1 MSGLVSSGIAWAFY
15 NNAQSEDIEY
25 KSSAF
30 WQVILQTWFKL
41 EHDYAVICEYSP
53 DGGRSRTDISV
64 FKYDSNHH
72 TLAILNV
79 VEAKRQGNSPKQAEK
94 DALESALKA
103 IDEYKMTG
111 IYAMTIWGTKF
122 RLWMVAAERRKLE
135 PVDEG
140 EDKLGHRAS
149 YIDAASD
156 QARCFVDA
164 VNLMKDEPALR
175 RAPILPSQTHLL
187 NQVPS
192 QFIYGSTQIQTDQ
205 AGVGP
210 AYPQTAFPSLSQG
223 GRKEASPCPGNNDI
237 INWLQLMRF
246 IDLPIRC
253 GLCRFALEDGEHIVV
268 ISKKYKFVSTE
279 IIDDESEIWYKP
291 CKYGRNE
298 LDPADAVHRS
308 CFNEAAPDT
317 PNLHALIRNPV
328 TTYSCEPPTEEERR
342 RAYWY
347 RAWFAT
353 TLSALFR
360 CYPISS
366 APELLYMI
374 AAHCV
379 QNLAAR
385 STVLLGL
392 ESMTSNFGKRTG
404 TVDASKDIWVTE
416 TCFEGYKYI
425 KTLANERPLCGE
437 AILLREENPDQ
448 AVVTVYVA
456 EDHLGVRDIVF
467 CGPGKLAAEE
477 RPGVW
482 WRTIKGDESI
492 LWENDGWKLRRVTNI
507 VCSNWVA
514 SKPTRSIS
522 RVYFLMSFQAKE
534 LKLASPYR
542 SDTQPTS
549 YSFCWNRHLQSIHAQ
564 TSNNTTASVY
574 KNHPNSVVWLHVPIC
589 DKYISEIWLR
599 KIRGQP
605 CALVLVL
612 QDGET
617 HGRSD
622 FKYAAGASSAD
633 AKHLLPAS

>member
-1 MSGLVSSGIAWAFY
+1 
-15 NNAQSEDIEY
+15 
-25 KSSAF
+25 
-30 WQVILQTWFKL
+30 
-41 EHDYAVICEYSP
+41 
-53 DGGRSRTDISV
+53 
-64 FKYDSNHH
+64 
-72 TLAILNV
+72 
-79 VEAKRQGNSPKQAEK
+79 
-94 DALESALKA
+94 
-103 IDEYKMTG
+103 
-111 IYAMTIWGTKF
+111 
-122 RLWMVAAERRKLE
+122 
-135 PVDEG
+135 
-140 EDKLGHRAS
+140 
-149 YIDAASD
+149 
-156 QARCFVDA
+156 
-164 VNLMKDEPALR
+164 
-175 RAPILPSQTHLL
+175 
-187 NQVPS
+187 
-192 QFIYGSTQIQTDQ
+192 
-205 AGVGP
+205 
-210 AYPQTAFPSLSQG
+210 
-223 GRKEASPCPGNNDI
+223 
-237 INWLQLMRF
+237 MRF

-268 ISKKYKFVSTE
+268 IHKNGQVSKKYKFVSTE
-279 IIDDESEIWYKP
+279 IIDDESEIWYTP

-308 CFNEAAPDT
+308 CFDEAAPDT

-392 ESMTSNFGKRTG
+392 ESMTSNSGKRTG
-404 TVDASKDIWVTE
+404 TVDASKDIWVTK

-425 KTLANERPLCGE
+425 KTLANERPLYGE

-492 LWENDGWKLRRVTNI
+492 LWENDVCPDHLRNI
-507 VCSNWVA
+507 I
-514 SKPTRSIS
+514 KT
-522 RVYFLMSFQAKE
+522 
-534 LKLASPYR
+534 
-542 SDTQPTS
+542 
-549 YSFCWNRHLQSIHAQ
+549 
-564 TSNNTTASVY
+564 
-574 KNHPNSVVWLHVPIC
+574 
-589 DKYISEIWLR
+589 
-599 KIRGQP
+599 
-605 CALVLVL
+605 
-612 QDGET
+612 
-617 HGRSD
+617 
-622 FKYAAGASSAD
+622 
-633 AKHLLPAS
+633 

>member
-1 MSGLVSSGIAWAFY
+1 
-15 NNAQSEDIEY
+15 
-25 KSSAF
+25 
-30 WQVILQTWFKL
+30 
-41 EHDYAVICEYSP
+41 
-53 DGGRSRTDISV
+53 
-64 FKYDSNHH
+64 
-72 TLAILNV
+72 
-79 VEAKRQGNSPKQAEK
+79 
-94 DALESALKA
+94 
-103 IDEYKMTG
+103 
-111 IYAMTIWGTKF
+111 
-122 RLWMVAAERRKLE
+122 
-135 PVDEG
+135 
-140 EDKLGHRAS
+140 
-149 YIDAASD
+149 
-156 QARCFVDA
+156 
-164 VNLMKDEPALR
+164 
-175 RAPILPSQTHLL
+175 
-187 NQVPS
+187 
-192 QFIYGSTQIQTDQ
+192 
-205 AGVGP
+205 
-210 AYPQTAFPSLSQG
+210 
-223 GRKEASPCPGNNDI
+223 
-237 INWLQLMRF
+237 MRF

-268 ISKKYKFVSTE
+268 IHKNGQVSKKYKFVSTE

-308 CFNEAAPDT
+308 CFNEAAPDA

-392 ESMTSNFGKRTG
+392 ESMTSNSGKRTG
-404 TVDASKDIWVTE
+404 TVDASKDIWVTK

-542 SDTQPTS
+542 SDIQPTS

-617 HGRSD
+617 HVIGPYPRRSWHEPSYFRLD
-622 FKYAAGASSAD
+622 QQESGCSLPLFDNNSMGDICALAFLSEDPTSNMPLALALPTPNTCYP
-633 AKHLLPAS
+633 PASPHEVYFWSYAELDQLVEIAPCRSSLPGCSIAGLLLTYASGRQASVGIVRLDYLDRPQSMDKHTGFWLCFQQNEPQICAFSLIPPTSPGYLHIQCQGRLEWWYSYRQCRVHYRDQASPPPRI

>member
-1 MSGLVSSGIAWAFY
+1 MNGLVSSGIAWAFY

-140 EDKLGHRAS
+140 EDQLGHRAS

-210 AYPQTAFPSLSQG
+210 AYPQTGADLTYTQVDADTTFIPQVG
-223 GRKEASPCPGNNDI
+223 DASGSAVHKNG
-237 INWLQLMRF
+237 Q
-246 IDLPIRC
+246 
-253 GLCRFALEDGEHIVV
+253 V
-268 ISKKYKFVSTE
+268 SKKYKFVSTE

-308 CFNEAAPDT
+308 CFNEAAPDA

-392 ESMTSNFGKRTG
+392 ESMTSNSGKRTG
-404 TVDASKDIWVTE
+404 TVDASKDIWVTK

-492 LWENDGWKLRRVTNI
+492 LWENDVCPDYRNI
-507 VCSNWVA
+507 V
-514 SKPTRSIS
+514 K
-522 RVYFLMSFQAKE
+522 
-534 LKLASPYR
+534 
-542 SDTQPTS
+542 TS
-549 YSFCWNRHLQSIHAQ
+549 
-564 TSNNTTASVY
+564 
-574 KNHPNSVVWLHVPIC
+574 
-589 DKYISEIWLR
+589 
-599 KIRGQP
+599 
-605 CALVLVL
+605 
-612 QDGET
+612 
-617 HGRSD
+617 
-622 FKYAAGASSAD
+622 
-633 AKHLLPAS
+633 